1 MSADLERIPGRSEQ
15 IGPGS
20 HVTRL
25 LPTRLR
31 RRIGAWCF
39 LDHFGPVPAGAGGMS
54 VGPHPHVGLQTA
66 SWLFE
71 GQIHHLDSVGFSQVI
86 RPGQLNLMTAGRG
99 IAHSEDVGE
108 SPRGLHGVQL
118 WIALPDTARHVEPTF
133 AHHHDLPQITQ
144 GGLRATLVVGEL
156 LGERSPAQVFT
167 PLLMIELLGS
177 GDLTEVP
184 LRLHFEHG
192 LVVVK
197 GHAEIAGEPLAPGE
211 LLYLPPGRDRLA
223 LRVGPDARVILLG
236 GEPFPE
242 TLLMGWNWVVR
253 TNDELR
259 AAHEA
264 WARGEGHG
272 DLSVFGDR
280 PRVPA
285 PPLRGPLKAR

>member
-1 MSADLERIPGRSEQ
+1 MITDLERIPGRREQ

-20 HVTRL
+20 HVTRF

-118 WIALPDTARHVEPTF
+118 WIALPESARHVEPTF
-133 AHHHDLPQITQ
+133 AHHHDLPLVSQ
-144 GGLRATLVVGEL
+144 GDLRARIVIGEL
-156 LGERSPAQVFT
+156 LGERSPAQVYT
-167 PLLMIELLGS
+167 PLLMAELRGA
-177 GDLTEVP
+177 GLTKVP
-184 LRLHFEHG
+184 LRDDFEHG
-192 LVVVK
+192 LVVFQGSAQV
-197 GHAEIAGEPLAPGE
+197 AGQPLEPGE
-211 LLYLPPGRDRLA
+211 LLYLPPGSDHLA
-223 LRVGPDARVILLG
+223 LSLEPEARAILLG

-242 TLLMGWNWVVR
+242 PLLMGWNWVVR
-253 TNDELR
+253 TNDELV
-259 AAHEA
+259 AVHEA

-272 DLSVFGDR
+272 DLAIFGDR
-280 PRVPA
+280 PRIPA
-285 PPLRGPLKAR
+285 PPLRGPLTAR